1 MNSLVNS
8 IHKILDQLGL
18 TAQKR
23 AIHIQFSNTDL
34 NQQVYLQRIDGQHA
48 LNQGVSAELICL
60 SISASI
66 PLKQF
71 IGTQVAIDQVT
82 DQGQLFRTTGII
94 TEAAQG
100 QSDGSLTIYKLKL
113 QDATSLWHGF
123 VAQTYL

>member
-1 MNSLVNS
+1 MEIIS
-8 IHKILDQLGL
+8 KILDQLGL

-23 AIHIQFSNTDL
+23 AIHIQFTNTDL
-34 NQQVYLQRIDGQHA
+34 NHQVYLQRIDGQHV
-48 LNQGVSAELICL
+48 LNQGVFAELICL
-60 SISASI
+60 STSASI

-100 QSDGSLTIYKLKL
+100 QSDGSLTIYKLK
-113 QDATSLWHGF
+113 
-123 VAQTYL
+123 